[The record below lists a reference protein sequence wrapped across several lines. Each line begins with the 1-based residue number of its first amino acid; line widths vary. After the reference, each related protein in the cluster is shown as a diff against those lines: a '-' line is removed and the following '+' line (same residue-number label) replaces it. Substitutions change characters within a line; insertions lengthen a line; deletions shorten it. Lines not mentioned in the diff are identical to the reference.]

1 MLFSSKKTL
10 LIRKTISIKA
20 FASYTQSGPMKF
32 HRSRVGF
39 TLIELLVVIA
49 IIGILASMLLPALAK
64 SKARAKQTKCVNN
77 LRQFGVA
84 ALLYVG
90 DFDDRF
96 APVTGIGTS
105 GVAVT
110 SQFWWWGKVGTT
122 SSYVNMPTDRRYMNS
137 YVGKFSPT
145 DEMILAKCPSDRPY
159 TSGGVT
165 ASLYDRAGS
174 SYSPNAATTPAENNI
189 TKDVFLNSVRTSDI
203 KDPSRM
209 LINGDHGIWFP
220 IWSSLNNQN
229 APPEYYPHTPVND
242 NQFNAA
248 FADGHAEFVRVF
260 LGVAAT
266 NSYTRDRDL

>member
-49 IIGILASMLLPALAK
+49 IIGILASLLLPVL
-64 SKARAKQTKCVNN
+64 SKAKQRAHQSKCVNN

-84 ALLYVG
+84 ARLYVD
-90 DFDDRF
+90 DFDDKF
-96 APVTGIGTS
+96 APVIGIGTS
-105 GVAVT
+105 GATVT

-174 SYSPNAATTPAENNI
+174 SYSPNAATALMENNI
-189 TKDVFLNSVRTSDI
+189 TKDVQLNSVRTSDI

-220 IWSSLNNQN
+220 IWSSLNAS
-229 APPEYYPHTPVND
+229 APPEYYVHTPVND
-242 NQFNAA
+242 NRFNAT

-266 NSYTRDRDL
+266 HSYTRDRDL